1 MSNSS
6 ATAAINSR
14 SKLGPLAGLGLSTSA
29 TMLTPPKPYAE
40 SLTHQPTREPLNFR
54 DLVSAAAKAP
64 SDSPERLSRLR
75 VLSPNR
81 GLIRFHGQKNGPSVE
96 SDNPRC
102 AEGQS

>member
-6 ATAAINSR
+6 ATPAINSR
-14 SKLGPLAGLGLSTSA
+14 SKLGPLAGLGLSTSV

-40 SLTHQPTREPLNFR
+40 SLTHQPTHEPLNFR

-81 GLIRFHGQKNGPSVE
+81 GLIRFHGKKNGPRLE
-96 SDNPRC
+96 PDTPRC